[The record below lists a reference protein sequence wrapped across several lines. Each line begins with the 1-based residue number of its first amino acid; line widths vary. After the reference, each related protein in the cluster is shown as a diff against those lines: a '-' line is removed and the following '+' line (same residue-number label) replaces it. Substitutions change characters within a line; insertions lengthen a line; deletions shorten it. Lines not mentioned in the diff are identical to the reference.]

1 MTSQRTIG
9 WLAKSAGID
18 VQTIRYYEKRRLLSP
33 SGRRPSGYRIYDH
46 EALTRLRFI
55 RNAQTLGFT
64 LREIGE
70 LLSLRVTTG
79 TRCED
84 VQRRAEAK
92 LQCVETKLKDLQAL
106 VRALRGL
113 IRTCRA
119 GQPIGRCQIVSHLEK
134 QHRPTVR
141 TRKRK

>member
-1 MTSQRTIG
+1 MTPQCTIG
-9 WLAKSAGID
+9 RLATSAGVC
-18 VQTIRYYEKRRLLSP
+18 VQTVRYYEKRKLLSP

-70 LLSLRVTTG
+70 LLNLRVTTG
-79 TRCED
+79 TRCDD
-84 VQRRAEAK
+84 VQRKADAK
-92 LQCVETKLKDLQAL
+92 LQHVEAKIRDLQDLA
-106 VRALRGL
+106 RALRGL

-119 GQPIGRCQIVSHLEK
+119 GQPINRCRIVSHLENK
-134 QHRPTVR
+134 AGAA
-141 TRKRK
+141 TRVKRRA

>member
-9 WLAKSAGID
+9 WLAKSAGVY
-18 VQTIRYYEKRRLLSP
+18 VQTVRYYEKRKLLSP

-70 LLSLRVTTG
+70 LLNLRVTTG
-79 TRCED
+79 TRCGD
-84 VQRRAEAK
+84 VQRKAEAK
-92 LQCVETKLKDLQAL
+92 LQSVEAKIIDLQTLA
-106 VRALRGL
+106 RALRGL
-113 IRTCRA
+113 IRTCRD
-119 GQPIGRCQIVSHLEK
+119 GQPINRCQIVSHLEK
-134 QHRPTVR
+134 TEDTTTQV
-141 TRKRK
+141 KRRA